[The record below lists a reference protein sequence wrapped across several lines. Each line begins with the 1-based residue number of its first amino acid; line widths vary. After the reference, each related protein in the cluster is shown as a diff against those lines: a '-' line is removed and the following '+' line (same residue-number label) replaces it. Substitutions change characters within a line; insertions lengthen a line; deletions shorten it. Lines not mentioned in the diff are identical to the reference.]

1 MLLTELGI
9 FLFPPSCGAASFFG
23 DKSILTEIVVLLFIL
38 LLFCLNLVPSHHILQ
53 RILSPPHTHTK
64 SNVFILIM
72 AVMMHSETML
82 GTCMMKLL
90 ISDF

>member
-23 DKSILTEIVVLLFIL
+23 KSILTEIVVLLFIL

-53 RILSPPHTHTK
+53 QILFFPSTQNPMYL
-64 SNVFILIM
+64 F
-72 AVMMHSETML
+72 
-82 GTCMMKLL
+82 
-90 ISDF
+90 